1 MMVGEAS
8 LLGMAD
14 THVHLVEG
22 MGAVSVDMLVLLDMD
37 MGGVIP
43 QWVVRG
49 VIPQW
54 VVAGFP
60 GKVPVDMREFD
71 RKAVDVQRH
80 LVCSELKRFL
90 LDWFDPVFGCWTLPL

>member
-1 MMVGEAS
+1 MMVGQAS

-43 QWVVRG
+43 QWL
-49 VIPQW
+49 
-54 VVAGFP
+54 VAGFP
-60 GKVPVDMREFD
+60 GKVSVDMREFD

-90 LDWFDPVFGCWTLPL
+90 LDWFDPVSGCWTLPL

>member
-22 MGAVSVDMLVLLDMD
+22 MGAVSVDMLVLLDVD
-37 MGGVIP
+37 MGGM
-43 QWVVRG
+43 
-49 VIPQW
+49 IPQW

-60 GKVPVDMREFD
+60 GKVPVGMREFD
-71 RKAVDVQRH
+71 RKDVDVQRR

>member
-22 MGAVSVDMLVLLDMD
+22 MVAVSVDMLVLLDMD

-43 QWVVRG
+43 QWVV
-49 VIPQW
+49 
-54 VVAGFP
+54 AGFP
-60 GKVPVDMREFD
+60 GKVPVDVWEFD